1 MRCLGNGTGF
11 VRQVLWGAAVIGLTT
26 SLRGAVADVSW
37 FAMMLRFA
45 PGDGRDADG
54 HTVTLVLDTQPPS
67 TPVSGLLTLDASNG
81 AAWRAFGFYLITSP
95 QVPVPR
101 FDDVRVD
108 LR

>member
-1 MRCLGNGTGF
+1 MRCLGSGTGF

-54 HTVTLVLDTQPPS
+54 HTVTLEI
-67 TPVSGLLTLDASNG
+67 G
-81 AAWRAFGFYLITSP
+81 RAH
-95 QVPVPR
+95 V
-101 FDDVRVD
+101 
-108 LR
+108 